1 MAPPTPVPGAS
12 LVGLPP
18 AISINPRDLAREA
31 GVPLSGIDWSNLN
44 DGKQFS
50 ECLLV
55 LRLKCGRGKT
65 TTELKEGSAE
75 CAGA

>member
-1 MAPPTPVPGAS
+1 M
-12 LVGLPP
+12 VGLPP

-31 GVPLSGIDWSNLN
+31 GVPLSGIDWLNLH
-44 DGKQFS
+44 DGEQFP
-50 ECLLV
+50 EYPLV

-65 TTELKEGSAE
+65 ATELKEGSAE

>member
-1 MAPPTPVPGAS
+1 M
-12 LVGLPP
+12 VGLPP

-31 GVPLSGIDWSNLN
+31 GVPLSGIDWLNLH
-44 DGKQFS
+44 DGKQFP
-50 ECLLV
+50 EYPLV

-65 TTELKEGSAE
+65 ATELKEGSAE